1 MLQIIG
7 FLFWF
12 TLFLFGMVFL
22 ALIIRAIYWTI
33 ENARLN
39 KRLDEYDRNG
49 IIFFLLLG
57 IIDVLITLLA
67 FNNIF
72 IK

>member
-7 FLFWF
+7 FLFWL
-12 TLFLFGMVFL
+12 TIFLFGMGFL

-39 KRLDEYDRNG
+39 ERLDEYDRNG